1 MRGCQARLPSRRF
14 FGYTVCMKEARE
26 LLDFIDKSPSMYH
39 AVHNAEILLE
49 DAGFTRLKRSDDFI
63 LEDGKGYYTEH
74 NGSAL
79 IAWRMGCS
87 SGIKN
92 GFRIIAS
99 HGDSPGFK
107 IKPQPEIAVRN
118 HYVTLNTEVYGGP
131 ILSTW
136 FDRPL
141 SAAGRVVLRGG
152 DLLNPDVRLIDFEK
166 PLFTIPNLAI
176 HMNRDVN
183 ESFAINKQKDTL
195 PLLAV
200 LNEERKAEDFFTE
213 LIANKLNVNAE
224 EITDFDLYLYCTQKG
239 CFTGAR
245 DEFFSA
251 GKIDNLGMAYPSIKA
266 LVHAQTA
273 DFIQTAVIFDNE
285 EVGSASAQ
293 GAGSPF
299 FADTLHRIAA
309 AVCKDKTFERLQQ
322 ALAHSFLISADQAHA
337 FHPNYPEKND
347 ITNFPL
353 INGGPVIKNA
363 AAMSYTSDAV
373 SSAVFKE
380 LCRRADIPFQTFVN
394 RSDIRGGSTIG
405 PVSSAQVHIKSVD
418 IGNPVLAMHSVREL
432 AGTEDQEAIAK
443 VFAEF
448 YRG

>member
-1 MRGCQARLPSRRF
+1 
-14 FGYTVCMKEARE
+14 MKEAQE
-26 LLDFIDKSPSMYH
+26 LLDFIDKSPSMFH
-39 AVHNAEILLE
+39 AVRNAAAILD
-49 DAGFTRLKRSDDFI
+49 DAGFMRLKRSDNFI
-63 LEDGKGYYTEH
+63 LEDGKAYYTEH

-79 IAWRMGCS
+79 IAWRMGRTA
-87 SGIKN
+87 GIEN

-107 IKPQPEIAVRN
+107 IKPQPEITVHN

-141 SAAGRVVLRGG
+141 SAAGRVILRGG
-152 DLLNPDVRLIDFEK
+152 DLLNPEIRLIDFEK

-183 ESFAINKQKDTL
+183 EGFAINKQKDTL
-195 PLLAV
+195 PLMAIATENRK
-200 LNEERKAEDFFTE
+200 NETFLTK
-213 LIANKLNVNAE
+213 LIADKLNIKTEAVA
-224 EITDFDLYLYCTQKG
+224 DFDLYLYCTQKG
-239 CFTGAR
+239 CFTGTQN
-245 DEFFSA
+245 EFFSA
-251 GKIDNLGMAYPSIKA
+251 GKIDNLGMVYPSVKA
-266 LVHAQTA
+266 LAQAKPA
-273 DFIQTAVIFDNE
+273 DFIQVAVIFDNE

-347 ITNFPL
+347 VTNFPL

-363 AAMSYTSDAV
+363 ASMSYTSDAV

-380 LCRRADIPFQTFVN
+380 LCRRADVPFQTFVN

-405 PVSSAQVHIKSVD
+405 PVSSAQVHIKSID

-432 AGTEDQEAIAK
+432 AGTEDQGAIAK
-443 VFAEF
+443 IFAEF
-448 YRG
+448 FRG

>member
-1 MRGCQARLPSRRF
+1 
-14 FGYTVCMKEARE
+14 MKEARE
-26 LLDFIDKSPSMYH
+26 LLDFIDKSPSMFH
-39 AVHNAEILLE
+39 AVHNAAVLLE
-49 DAGFTRLKRSDDFI
+49 EAGFTRLKRSDDFI

-79 IAWRMGCS
+79 IAWRMGRT
-87 SGIKN
+87 GGLKN

-107 IKPQPEIAVRN
+107 IKPQPEICIHN
-118 HYVTLNTEVYGGP
+118 HYVTVNTEVYGAP

-141 SAAGRVVLRGG
+141 SAAGRVVLKGG
-152 DLLNPDVRLIDFEK
+152 DLLNPDIRLIDFEK
-166 PLFTIPNLAI
+166 PLFTIANLAI
-176 HMNRDVN
+176 HMNREVN
-183 ESFAINKQKDTL
+183 EGVAINKQKDIL

-200 LNEERKAEDFFTE
+200 LNGDCKAENFLTE
-213 LIANKLNVNAE
+213 LIADTLHVKAE
-224 EITDFDLYLYCTQKG
+224 DIADFDLYLYCTQKG
-239 CFTGAR
+239 CFTGAQ

-266 LVHAQTA
+266 LALAQPA

-309 AVCKDKTFERLQQ
+309 AVYKEGAFERLQQ
-322 ALAHSFLISADQAHA
+322 ALSRSFLISADQAHA

-363 AAMSYTSDAV
+363 ASMSYTSDAV
-373 SSAVFKE
+373 SSSVFKE
-380 LCRRADIPFQTFVN
+380 LCRRASVPFQTFVN

-418 IGNPVLAMHSVREL
+418 IGNPVLAMHSIREL
-432 AGTEDQEAIAK
+432 AGTRDQEAIFK
-443 VFAEF
+443 VFAEL